1 MAIYAKEELKSYIVF
16 HTNLLRDYSRDILEN
31 KVEALRLNIE
41 RRALKK
47 QLNELSRYPILTF
60 YKLLV
65 EKQLEDNKK
74 LMDLIAQRQK
84 YNKGLHAHQSKC
96 VCDAIRQL
104 RNLEHDKQ

>member
-1 MAIYAKEELKSYIVF
+1 MATDTKEEFKSYIDF
-16 HTNLLRDYSRDILEN
+16 HTNLLREYSRDMLEN
-31 KVEALRLNIE
+31 KGEALRLNIE

-60 YKLLV
+60 YKIMV

-74 LMDLIAQRQK
+74 LMDLIAQRQRH
-84 YNKGLHAHQSKC
+84 NKALHAYQSKC

-104 RNLEHDKQ
+104 RNLEHECQ